1 MAALVRQ
8 IDQMLGCV
16 PKVGQARSGEY
27 PDEAAETA
35 DNHHHEHHTPKTPS
49 DLLHSLPAT
58 AFPTPMDIQERYV
71 DYPDE
76 YAEHERAQWKEE
88 GEAWMK
94 KATEM
99 EKQRAIQR
107 AKRENERMKQ
117 TVELHR

>member
-1 MAALVRQ
+1 MAALVKQ

-16 PKVGQARSGEY
+16 PKVGQSHTGDNAQS
-27 PDEAAETA
+27 EATHS
-35 DNHHHEHHTPKTPS
+35 HHAPKTPN

-58 AFPTPMDIQERYV
+58 AFPTPADIQEKYV

-99 EKQRAIQR
+99 EKQRAIQKT
-107 AKRENERMKQ
+107 KRENERLKQ